1 MIHSKSMQL
10 IAGRTAQE
18 FNQRK
23 KRQGAFW
30 EDRYHATAI
39 EADTHLIRCLVY
51 IDLNMVR
58 AGAVWHP
65 SQWRQ
70 SGYNE
75 ILNPPDRKR
84 IIDLH
89 RLLALCNAVSHDVFK
104 KEYLQ
109 RIEDPLAVERNER
122 LADLSGSIAI
132 GTRSF
137 VDSVHEQ
144 LGVRVRGRSVVKSD
158 ESFVL
163 KESYA
168 PYQTHFDSEKGY
180 LSVNN
185 GHYWDVSNVIPAG

>member
-1 MIHSKSMQL
+1 MQL

-18 FNQRK
+18 YNQRK

-39 EADTHLIRCLVY
+39 EAETHLIRCLVY

-58 AGAVWHP
+58 AGAVEHP
-65 SQWRQ
+65 SQWQQ

-84 IIDLH
+84 IIDIP
-89 RLLALCNAVSHDVFK
+89 RLLALCNAVSYDCFQKDHLHRV
-104 KEYLQ
+104 
-109 RIEDPLAVERNER
+109 EDPLSVDRKER

-137 VDSVHEQ
+137 VDAVHEQ
-144 LGVRVRGRSVVKSD
+144 LTVK
-158 ESFVL
+158 V
-163 KESYA
+163 
-168 PYQTHFDSEKGY
+168 
-180 LSVNN
+180 
-185 GHYWDVSNVIPAG
+185 